1 MLSGDRKGQLFLG
14 LGSCGFSSSFPGRGR
29 TGWWLLPVSEGPHVG
44 GGWGWGGLH
53 ALDGR
58 LLGPHRS
65 APAHGLH
72 GAPDL
77 GVGAETLLLPRTWG
91 SPRRGGRAPRPC

>member
-1 MLSGDRKGQLFLG
+1 MLSGDRKGQVFLG
-14 LGSCGFSSSFPGRGR
+14 LGSCFFSSSFSGRGR
-29 TGWWLLPVSEGPHVG
+29 G
-44 GGWGWGGLH
+44 GVRGRH

-58 LLGPHRS
+58 LLGPHCS

-77 GVGAETLLLPRTWG
+77 GVGAETLLQPRTWG
-91 SPRRGGRAPRPC
+91 SPRRGGRVPRPCRIP